1 MGLMYVRELWIYC
14 LLGWY
19 MYLFFF
25 YWNVFFDIVED
36 CIFVVVYVRI
46 NKINNVICEIIGDI
60 FIK

>member
-1 MGLMYVRELWIYC
+1 MLGSYGFIVCWGGICIY
-14 LLGWY
+14 
-19 MYLFFF
+19 FFF

-60 FIK
+60 FSK